1 MQKSAGGVLNKKSKS
16 GTSGNGHGSLEM
28 DRTTKNSPGDDA
40 DEGPGLLAGTIASFL
55 FAFVFG
61 ICFLTIMD
69 ATRPAGPVVAVSTL
83 VSR

>member
-1 MQKSAGGVLNKKSKS
+1 MQKQAGGALNKKSNS
-16 GTSGNGHGSLEM
+16 GTSGNGHRSLDM
-28 DRTTKNSPGDDA
+28 DQTTKTSPGDDA
-40 DEGPGLLAGTIASFL
+40 GKGPGLLAGTIASLL

-69 ATRPAGPVVAVSTL
+69 VTRPAGPVVAVSQL

>member
-1 MQKSAGGVLNKKSKS
+1 MRKSDGGALNKKSNS

-28 DRTTKNSPGDDA
+28 DRTTKNSAGDDA
-40 DEGPGLLAGTIASFL
+40 GKGSGLLAGTIASLL

-69 ATRPAGPVVAVSTL
+69 VTRPAGPVAAVSHL

>member
-1 MQKSAGGVLNKKSKS
+1 M
-16 GTSGNGHGSLEM
+16 GHCSLDM
-28 DRTTKNSPGDDA
+28 DQTTKNSPGDDA
-40 DEGPGLLAGTIASFL
+40 GKSPGLLAGTIASLL

-69 ATRPAGPVVAVSTL
+69 VTRPAGPVVAVSHL

>member
-1 MQKSAGGVLNKKSKS
+1 
-16 GTSGNGHGSLEM
+16 M
-28 DRTTKNSPGDDA
+28 DQTTKNSAGDDVGQ
-40 DEGPGLLAGTIASFL
+40 GPGLLAGTIASLL

-69 ATRPAGPVVAVSTL
+69 ATRPAGPAVAVSQL